1 MRSTN
6 YVPDAWPRAVSIIPL
21 SPTITPSRRQN
32 ILLSFTLLKRKLKL
46 REVSDLLRVIQF
58 VTGRVTMPL
67 NLNLAVQTCLVTK
80 HRLEGLRL
88 SNWAS

>member
-1 MRSTN
+1 M
-6 YVPDAWPRAVSIIPL
+6 PDAWPRAVSIIPL

-67 NLNLAVQTCLVTK
+67 NLNLPVQTCLVTK